1 MYNLVDEADG
11 DSDYGSDCDSSNDD
25 AEDVFERIAK
35 YWLHCIHWQSII
47 FIVKMCIESQY
58 ILLSEVF

>member
-11 DSDYGSDCDSSNDD
+11 DSDYGSDDSSNDD

-35 YWLHCIHWQSII
+35 Y
-47 FIVKMCIESQY
+47 
-58 ILLSEVF
+58 

>member
-11 DSDYGSDCDSSNDD
+11 DSDYGSDYDSSNDD

-47 FIVKMCIESQY
+47 FMHMCIESQY
-58 ILLSEVF
+58 ILLSDVF

>member
-11 DSDYGSDCDSSNDD
+11 DSDYGSDYDSSNDD

-35 YWLHCIHWQSII
+35 YWLHYIHWRNIT
-47 FIVKMCIESQY
+47 FIMHMCIGNLY